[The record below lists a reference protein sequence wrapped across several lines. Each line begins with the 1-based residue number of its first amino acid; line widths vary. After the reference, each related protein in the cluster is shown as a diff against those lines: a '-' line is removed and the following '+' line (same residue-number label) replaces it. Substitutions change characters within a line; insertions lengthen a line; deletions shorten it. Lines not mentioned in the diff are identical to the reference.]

1 MLRNILLSAC
11 VLSCANFASAQ
22 TGPQVA
28 FIGDTVTYNW
38 QVQPQ
43 FAANPNWTGYG
54 ADIPM
59 APGAGRGTSA
69 AITQLQQVIAGGK
82 KPIVHLLVGQ
92 ADEDGTDA
100 GGNQAAVIFA
110 AFATNFEKII
120 TTAQGAGLKIIVGT
134 IPYSAHGSV
143 TVLNEWI
150 FAYCN
155 AHDIP
160 VINYAFALNSGT
172 GFAADRGPT
181 TPVYYNNAGSSPV
194 PTLPTLTSA
203 GYDLITDMAQTEIGL
218 VAGSF
223 SLTGGYL
230 QDVALEDLEDAQS
243 QVNQNTV
250 VDGSTVQFTP
260 WGEFSD
266 GSARIMNNADQDGH
280 VGLWTSSTP
289 EVVTV
294 DQHGVGTSFSHG
306 SSNVHFVSN
315 SGIQFSEWIENV
327 NVDDPSGGSLSN
339 Y

>member
-1 MLRNILLSAC
+1 MLRSILLSAC
-11 VLSCANFASAQ
+11 VLSCATFASAQ
-22 TGPQVA
+22 TQVA
-28 FIGDTVTYNW
+28 FIGDTVTYEW
-38 QVQPQ
+38 QQQPQ
-43 FAANPNWTGYG
+43 FLANPNWTGYG
-54 ADIPM
+54 ANIPM

-92 ADEDGTDA
+92 ADEDGTNA
-100 GGNQAAVIFA
+100 GGNQAALIFA
-110 AFATNFEKII
+110 VFATNFEKII
-120 TTAQGAGLKIIVGT
+120 ATAQGAGLKIIVGT
-134 IPYSAHGSV
+134 IPYSAQGNV
-143 TVLNEWI
+143 TTLNQWI
-150 FAYCN
+150 FEYCN
-155 AHDIP
+155 AHQIP

-181 TPVYYNNAGSSPV
+181 TPVYYNAASNSPV

-203 GYDLITDMAQTEIGL
+203 GYDLITDMAQTQIGL
-218 VAGSF
+218 AAGSF

-266 GSARIMNNADQDGH
+266 GSTRIMNNADQDGH
-280 VGLWTSSTP
+280 VGVWSSSSP
-289 EVVTV
+289 NVVSMS
-294 DQHGVGTSFSHG
+294 QHGVGTSFSQG
-306 SSNVHFVSN
+306 SSNIHFVSN
-315 SGIQFSEWIENV
+315 SGVQFSEWSEYV
-327 NVDDPSGGSLSN
+327 NVDDPSGGSFSN